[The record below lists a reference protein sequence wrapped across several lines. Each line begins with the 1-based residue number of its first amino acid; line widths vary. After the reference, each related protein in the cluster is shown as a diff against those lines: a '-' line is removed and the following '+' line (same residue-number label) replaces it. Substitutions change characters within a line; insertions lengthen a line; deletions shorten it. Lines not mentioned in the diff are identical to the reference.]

1 MRAPDETAGV
11 AGHSDCANRIYE
23 NSGNLALLELIKS
36 KSAGRALDCGC
47 GAGDNARILSDR
59 GWDVDGIT
67 ISRDE
72 QHKASQVCKT
82 VLIGDLEAGLPPAVT
97 GVYDLVVFSHVLEHL
112 RNPSR
117 VLNDIHRVVAPD
129 GIVAVA
135 LPNVLNWRSR
145 VRFMLGQFEYEEG
158 GIMDNTHLRFYT
170 FASGRRLLESNG
182 FLVSTATVEGIFP
195 LLGKMRLPSKLVAL
209 ADRFATSNWP
219 GLFGWQ
225 LLYVASVLK

>member
-1 MRAPDETAGV
+1 MREPDETPGA
-11 AGHSDCANRIYE
+11 AGHSDCANRIYK

-47 GAGDNARILSDR
+47 GAGDNARILAAR

-67 ISRDE
+67 ISLDE
-72 QHKASQVCKT
+72 QDKAAQICKT
-82 VLIGDLEAGLPPAVT
+82 VLITDLDAGLPAAVT

-117 VLNDIHRVVAPD
+117 VLNEIRRVLAPD

-145 VRFMLGQFEYEEG
+145 LRFMLGQFEYEEG

-195 LLGKMRLPSKLVAL
+195 LARKIMLPSRIVGRLDK
-209 ADRFATSNWP
+209 FAGSYWP

-225 LLYVASVLK
+225 LLFVASVLK